1 MAVRGSGIRGT
12 IGFFGILS
20 LAHAVVLT
28 TGAGFARAAQNDWDG
43 SPPQSVLIGEPG
55 QDDPAPYP
63 MEEASGLP
71 LESTPP
77 GLEYQPGAMFAVDG
91 DGSYESYSTGQ
102 PCFADDCCASGG
114 CEPVGLI
121 QRLHALHAANGVC
134 STVRLDSIILWRNAP
149 RYRPIF
155 DSANGPVALNASG
168 LQSDV
173 LVAPRLALIH
183 TDSCGRGLEMAY
195 LYAGNFYSNRSV
207 PTVPEGYVTSPP
219 GIYGNTWG
227 AAGTALNRGSAT
239 LVGNLQS
246 VEVNGRKQFLNPQT
260 SFLTG
265 FRWLQWNES
274 LLITDRFNDPTDPTI
289 TGVDSY
295 STACFNNLFGGQIGF
310 DGVLLSTSKNIRFD
324 GLIKA
329 GAYYNA
335 AAQRST
341 YRYTTTEPFGF
352 ATSHRNDWP
361 AACSF
366 VGEIGIT
373 AVVPLHR
380 NLDLRCGY
388 FGLWLEGLAQP
399 TNQLS
404 RQTLTQFDPPS
415 GTLDT
420 TGGLVLQGV
429 TLGLEGRW

>member
-1 MAVRGSGIRGT
+1 MAVRDSGIRGR

-20 LAHAVVLT
+20 LAHAVALT
-28 TGAGFARAAQNDWDG
+28 TGAGFASAAQSDWEAA
-43 SPPQSVLIGEPG
+43 PPQSVLIGES
-55 QDDPAPYP
+55 DPNAAVPYP
-63 MEEASGLP
+63 LEEAGSP
-71 LESTPP
+71 SLESAPA
-77 GLEYQPGAMFAVDG
+77 GLDYQPGAVFSTDG
-91 DGSYESYSTGQ
+91 GSYDAYAGGQ
-102 PCFADDCCASGG
+102 PCFTDDCCAAGG

-134 STVRLDSIILWRNAP
+134 STVKLDSIILWRNAP

-155 DSANGPVALNASG
+155 DSASGPVALNANG

-183 TDSCGRGLEMAY
+183 TDNCGRGLEMAY
-195 LYAGNFYSNRSV
+195 LYAGNFYSNRFV
-207 PTVPEGYVTSPP
+207 PPVPEGYVTSPP
-219 GIYGNTWG
+219 GIYGNEWG
-227 AAGTALNRGSAT
+227 AAGTALNQGSAT

-246 VEVNGRKQFLNPQT
+246 VEVNGRKQFLNPGT

-274 LLITDRFNDPTDPTI
+274 LLITDRFNDPTEPTI

-295 STACFNNLFGGQIGF
+295 STACFNNLFGGQIGI
-310 DGVLLSTSKNIRFD
+310 DGVLLSTSRNIRFD

-352 ATSHRNDWP
+352 ATTNRNDSP

-366 VGEIGIT
+366 VGEVGIT
-373 AVVPLHR
+373 AVIPLHR
-380 NLDLRCGY
+380 NFDLLCGY

-399 TNQLS
+399 SNQLS
-404 RQTLTQFDPPS
+404 KQTLTQFDPPA

>member
-1 MAVRGSGIRGT
+1 MAVCGIGIRGR
-12 IGFFGILS
+12 IGFLGILS
-20 LAHAVVLT
+20 LAHAVALT
-28 TGAGFARAAQNDWDG
+28 TGAGFASAAQNDWDG
-43 SPPQSVLIGEPG
+43 SPPQSVLIGEP
-55 QDDPAPYP
+55 QADTPVPYS
-63 MEEASGLP
+63 MEDAGGLP
-71 LESTPP
+71 LESASS
-77 GLEYQPGAMFAVDG
+77 GLEYQPGTVFAA
-91 DGSYESYSTGQ
+91 DGSGSYDTALAGE
-102 PCFADDCCASGG
+102 PCFADGCCPPGG

-121 QRLHALHAANGVC
+121 QRLQALHAANGVC
-134 STVRLDSIILWRNAP
+134 SQVRLDSIILWRNAP

-155 DSANGPVALNASG
+155 DSANGPVALNANG

-195 LYAGNFYSNRSV
+195 LYAGNFYSNRFV
-207 PTVPEGYVTSPP
+207 PNVPEGYVTSPP
-219 GIYGNTWG
+219 GIYGNEWG
-227 AAGTALNRGSAT
+227 AAGTALNQGSAT
-239 LVGNLQS
+239 LIGNLQS

-295 STACFNNLFGGQIGF
+295 STACFNNLFGGQIGL

-352 ATSHRNDWP
+352 ATSNRNDWP

-366 VGEIGIT
+366 VGEVGIT
-373 AVVPLHR
+373 AVIPLHR
-380 NLDLRCGY
+380 NLDFRCGY
-388 FGLWLEGLAQP
+388 FGLWIEGLAQP
-399 TNQLS
+399 ANQLS
-404 RQTLTQFDPPS
+404 TQTLTQFDPPA